1 MNIKICGI
9 RRKEDLST
17 CLKAGADLIGF
28 INIKRSKRRVKIE
41 DIKDLTSFINDK
53 KKAVL
58 VIEPKNMADAKERI
72 DKTGLKN
79 IQLHS
84 LSACEID
91 RLKKDYQ
98 LTSATEENQQIR
110 KEHPKDKQLIEDNN
124 GDLTVTRAI
133 GLSKVMYPE
142 KIKEIQ
148 DFASVCDYLLFDYEI
163 NGKTGGTGRQIPLK
177 TAIEA
182 AKIAKNGNPDLKL
195 FLAGG
200 MEKKRIKE
208 EFETI
213 EKFFDYVDVN
223 SGVEDEPGVKNTN
236 KINELMKIKEL

>member
-9 RRKEDLST
+9 RRKKDLLT
-17 CLKAGADLIGF
+17 CERAGSDLMGF
-28 INIKRSKRRVKIE
+28 INIKRSKRMVEIE
-41 DIKDLTSFINDK
+41 EIINLTSFMKDK

-58 VIEPKNMADAKERI
+58 VIEPENMADAKEKI
-72 DKTGLKN
+72 GKTGLRN

-84 LSACEID
+84 LSADEICELND
-91 RLKKDYQ
+91 NYQ
-98 LTSATEENQQIR
+98 LTKETKEGHQFDEDHQVKDIQEN
-110 KEHPKDKQLIEDNN
+110 
-124 GDLTVTRAI
+124 LTITRAL
-133 GLSKVMYPE
+133 GLSEVMYPE

-148 DFASVCDYLLFDYEI
+148 DFAGVCDYLLFDYEI
-163 NGKTGGTGRQIPLK
+163 KGKTGGTGRQIPLK

-182 AKIAKNGNPDLKL
+182 AKIAKNSNPDLKL

-200 MEKKRIKE
+200 MDKKRIKK